1 MHAWL
6 HAAERRPAMR
16 LTQFSNYA
24 MRVLMYT
31 AVRHPN
37 PSTVPEIAAAYGIS
51 YNHLKK
57 AAALLCGL
65 GYLDAVRGRH
75 GGVRLA
81 RPVDAI
87 RVGEVIRRTEGD
99 LVLVECFDTAANTC
113 PMAGHCRLQAT
124 FREALEAFL
133 AVLDRYTL
141 ADLVDDPGARD
152 RLLSLGFGPAA
163 QTDGGP
169 VGDDPNG
176 GDLGPV
182 V

>member
-1 MHAWL
+1 
-6 HAAERRPAMR
+6 MR

-31 AVRHPN
+31 AVRHPS
-37 PSTVPEIAAAYGIS
+37 PSTVPEIATAYGIS

-65 GYLDAVRGRH
+65 GYLDAVRGRR

-81 RPVDAI
+81 RPVNDI
-87 RVGEVIRRTEGD
+87 TVGEVIRKTEGD
-99 LVLVECFDTAANTC
+99 LVLVECFDAGANTC
-113 PMAGHCRLQAT
+113 PMAGHCRLQAA
-124 FREALEAFL
+124 FREALDAFL

-141 ADLVDDPGARD
+141 ADLVADPAARD
-152 RLLSLGFGPAA
+152 RLLSLGFGSLG
-163 QTDGGP
+163 QTEGRP
-169 VGDDPNG
+169 IGDDPPG
-176 GDLGPV
+176 ADLTPV